1 MRLSQ
6 GQRARRGL
14 KRSRKKEE
22 RKRAALVVALKLK
35 GVPAEEVPM
44 ELERLELR
52 KRLEERDGN
61 S

>member
-1 MRLSQ
+1 M
-6 GQRARRGL
+6 

-22 RKRAALVVALKLK
+22 RKLAALRLALELK
-35 GVPAEEVPM
+35 GVPPEEVPM

-52 KRLEERDGN
+52 RRLEERDGN